1 MGVGPVSWTSLPTG
15 ISECELGPCHTEW
28 SPILSDGSYLNRGKS
43 TLIVTVESLMRGL
56 LVCVLRVI
64 IVVPKFYPLA
74 V

>member
-43 TLIVTVESLMRGL
+43 TLIVTVESLMRGWCLEL
-56 LVCVLRVI
+56 LLLFLSSTPWQFNTI
-64 IVVPKFYPLA
+64 
-74 V
+74 